1 MGGGENRMS
10 NFDQLPTG
18 KFSALNV
25 NIADMPYAVCSGAG
39 GTVFFQDEQ
48 LAKTFAAREVNSGR
62 ELSMTVC
69 KFVPVARV
77 QPKSL
82 SVDITP
88 LDAQGKPALESGE

>member
-1 MGGGENRMS
+1 MANY
-10 NFDQLPTG
+10 DQLPQG

-25 NIADMPYAVCSGAG
+25 NIADMPFAVCSGAG
-39 GTVFFQDEQ
+39 GTVFFQDEH
-48 LAKTFAAREVNSGR
+48 LAQTYAAREVNSGR

-69 KFVPVARV
+69 KLVPVSRV

-88 LDAQGKPALESGE
+88 LDADGKPALPNGGNG